1 MKRGIKI
8 FLAASVVCFVATYLP
23 KYIERHKDLQEIKS
37 ESSEQKQEAK
47 RRLSDPNYRNDSI
60 LPFMTRQAKEK
71 NYCNDPDA
79 NMQWEALIQEH
90 PDDMQIHALYAL
102 RLGLC
107 LEVDSGDLTVG
118 QATEIFENMRSAL
131 ISAKTRE
138 MEEELEEGKKE
149 GKGL

>member
-79 NMQWEALIQEH
+79 NMQWEALIQEA
-90 PDDMQIHALYAL
+90 PDDMQIHALHAL

-107 LEVDSGDLTVG
+107 YKVDRGDLTVD
-118 QATEIFENMRSAL
+118 QVAEIFENMRRAL
-131 ISAKTRE
+131 IDANVKA
-138 MEEELEEGKKE
+138 MEEELEEAKKK

>member
-1 MKRGIKI
+1 MNRGIKL

-23 KYIERHKDLQEIKS
+23 KYIDRHKDLQEIKS
-37 ESSEQKQEAK
+37 ESSEQKQEDK
-47 RRLSDPNYRNDSI
+47 RRISDPRYRNDSI
-60 LPFMTRQAKEK
+60 LPFMKRQAKEK
-71 NYCNDPDA
+71 NYCNNPDA

-131 ISAKTRE
+131 INAKERVAETDLEDYKQE
-138 MEEELEEGKKE
+138 MD
-149 GKGL
+149 GL